1 VTTSSTREVSD
12 LDLKF
17 ILNAL
22 ETFDAELE
30 QLEAVE
36 EWFSSESR
44 DILESAKQLMYT
56 ILEIGAQDD
65 DEEYESD
72 IYKETAEL
80 HFD

>member
-1 VTTSSTREVSD
+1 MTTSSTREVSD

-65 DEEYESD
+65 DEDYESD

>member
-1 VTTSSTREVSD
+1 MTTSSTREVSD